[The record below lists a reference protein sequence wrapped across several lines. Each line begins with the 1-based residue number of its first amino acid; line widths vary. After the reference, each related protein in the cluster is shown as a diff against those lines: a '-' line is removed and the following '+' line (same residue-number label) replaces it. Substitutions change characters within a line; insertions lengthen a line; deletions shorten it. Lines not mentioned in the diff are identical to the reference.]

1 MTHFLRFPDE
11 PTGTTALAAAGLLDA
26 DGSPISASHSHAL
39 DVVGEIPDTD
49 GWHVN
54 YLGVVPDKWLQ
65 YAVTPEHPYRVF
77 L

>member
-1 MTHFLRFPDE
+1 MTHYFRFPDE
-11 PTGTTALAAAGLLDA
+11 ATAKTVLADYLAENDTW
-26 DGSPISASHSHAL
+26 ITASHSHAL